1 MDVRPEQQSAHQLI
15 FPLSL
20 PLITYLCFLPV
31 FSLTLPIYTS
41 LSFLL
46 PDSVCVCFFF
56 YGFSLHSYLS
66 LLSHPLSLLLKVIK
80 FINWSFYTHLFLHF
94 PSCLLPAFIFHVFDV
109 VHVCVMPFF
118 LNDQYS

>member
-80 FINWSFYTHLFLHF
+80 VINLVILYSFISSFPILP
-94 PSCLLPAFIFHVFDV
+94 PSCFHLSCIRCLPCVCNALLFK
-109 VHVCVMPFF
+109 
-118 LNDQYS
+118 